1 MCSQDVRKIS
11 GLIVLTL
18 TYHYFYLPIYTTYL
32 KLYMHMW
39 QRRAQKTSLLFL
51 FLRSRPLLLA
61 LPSMP
66 AEIWHLVSINNFSPG
81 ALLQTSTTQQSF
93 ACPVKSIIILASNGK
108 NLSSLCIN
116 YADSTTRYST
126 HDDDGDA
133 HRANINISV
142 WFSYHIHWPI
152 SLT

>member
-1 MCSQDVRKIS
+1 MCRFYARCQKIL

-39 QRRAQKTSLLFL
+39 RRAQKTSLLFL
-51 FLRSRPLLLA
+51 LLRSRPLLLA

-126 HDDDGDA
+126 HDDDA
-133 HRANINISV
+133 HRANINMSV
-142 WFSYHIHWPI
+142 WSSYHIHCPI
-152 SLT
+152 SHT

>member
-1 MCSQDVRKIS
+1 MCSTDSRCQKNL
-11 GLIVLTL
+11 GMNC
-18 TYHYFYLPIYTTYL
+18 TYIDL
-32 KLYMHMW
+32 
-39 QRRAQKTSLLFL
+39 SLLLPTHIYYILKTIYAYVAKSTKNKSAFSL
-51 FLRSRPLLLA
+51 LRSQPLLLA

-133 HRANINISV
+133 Q
-142 WFSYHIHWPI
+142 WGQY
-152 SLT
+152 